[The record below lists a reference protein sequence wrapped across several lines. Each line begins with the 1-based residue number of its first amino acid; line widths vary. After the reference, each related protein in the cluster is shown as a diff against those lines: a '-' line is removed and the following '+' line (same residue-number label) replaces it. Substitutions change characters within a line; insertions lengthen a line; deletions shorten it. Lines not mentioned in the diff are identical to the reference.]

1 MSVREFNVVAPD
13 PRGAV
18 LVACIA
24 MVAACLPFVLLAR
37 EQPAL
42 WIGAVVMA
50 VVLGFV
56 FWSTTRNGIALDG
69 TTLRIRAGL
78 HRSAVDV
85 ATLDLDAARIVDLAA
100 EPTLKPMLKTFGT
113 AMPGYQA
120 GHFRLRDRGRAF
132 LLVTERKKVLVLPER
147 SGRRLLLSLERPQ
160 ALLDALR
167 AVTERTGRR

>member
-13 PRGAV
+13 PRGVA
-18 LVACIA
+18 LVAGFA
-24 MVAACLPFVLLAR
+24 MAAACVPFALLAR

-42 WIGAVVMA
+42 WIGAIVMA
-50 VVLGFV
+50 VLLGLV
-56 FWSTTRNGIALDG
+56 FWSTTRNGIALEG
-69 TTLRIRAGL
+69 STLRVRASL
-78 HRSAVDV
+78 HRLAVEV

-100 EPTLKPMLKTFGT
+100 EPALKPMLKTFGT
-113 AMPGYQA
+113 SMPGYQA

-132 LLVTERKKVLVLPER
+132 LLVTERTKVLLLPER

-167 AVTERTGRR
+167 AVTERPGRR

>member
-18 LVACIA
+18 LVAGIA